1 MGDEQVERFTVWSS
15 KIVGVIGL
23 VAVAVIVLLGVTG
36 AGGDYHPAVYAVCGL
51 IGVVIWVVIIRP
63 EVAIAGDRLVLRNP
77 LNKVGIPLA
86 AIEQIAVRRWVAV
99 RVGDRTLT
107 NAGISRSR
115 RQGVRDDQRKDVTGI
130 EIAALSYGAI
140 VERRIQRQA
149 EEARDRQGIKLH
161 SDEQL
166 ALAADVRKTWA
177 WPEIAAL
184 AVLSVAVV
192 VTMLAY

>member
-77 LNKVGIPLA
+77 LNKVGVPLA

-149 EEARDRQGIKLH
+149 EEARDRQGVKLH

>member
-1 MGDEQVERFTVWSS
+1 VGDEQVERFTVWSS

-77 LNKVGIPLA
+77 LNKVGVPLA

-149 EEARDRQGIKLH
+149 EEARDRQGVKLH

>member
-1 MGDEQVERFTVWSS
+1 VGDEQVERFTVWSS
-15 KIVGVIGL
+15 RIVGVIGL
-23 VAVAVIVLLGVTG
+23 VTVALIVLLGVTG
-36 AGGDYHPAVYAVCGL
+36 AGGDYHPAVYAGCGL
-51 IGVVIWVVIIRP
+51 VGVVIWVAILRP

-77 LNKVGIPLA
+77 LNTVGIPLA
-86 AIEQIAVRRWVAV
+86 AIEQIAVRRWLAV

-115 RQGVRDDQRKDVTGI
+115 RQGVRDDQRQDVTGV

-140 VERRIQRQA
+140 VERRIQRRAQD
-149 EEARDRQGIKLH
+149 ARDRQGIKIY

-166 ALAADVRKTWA
+166 ALAADVRRTWA

-192 VTMLAY
+192 VLMLV

>member
-15 KIVGVIGL
+15 RIVGVIGL

-36 AGGDYHPAVYAVCGL
+36 AGGDYHPAAYAVCGL
-51 IGVVIWVVIIRP
+51 IGVVIWVAILRP

-86 AIEQIAVRRWVAV
+86 AIEQIAVRRWLAV

-115 RQGVRDDQRKDVTGI
+115 RQGVRDDERRDVTGI

-149 EEARDRQGIKLH
+149 QEARDRQGIKNY
-161 SDEQL
+161 SEEQL
-166 ALAADVRKTWA
+166 ALAADVRRTWA

-192 VTMLAY
+192 VTMLA

>member
-1 MGDEQVERFTVWSS
+1 M
-15 KIVGVIGL
+15 
-23 VAVAVIVLLGVTG
+23 
-36 AGGDYHPAVYAVCGL
+36 
-51 IGVVIWVVIIRP
+51 VIWVAILRP

-77 LNKVGIPLA
+77 LNTVDIPLA
-86 AIEQIAVRRWVAV
+86 AIEQIAVRRWLAV

-115 RQGVRDDQRKDVTGI
+115 RQGVRDDQRQDVTGI

-149 EEARDRQGIKLH
+149 QDARDRQGITMY

-166 ALAADVRKTWA
+166 ALAADVRRTWA

-184 AVLSVAVV
+184 AVLPVAVV
-192 VTMLAY
+192 VMMLV